1 MGRKRD
7 QFWDYAEQRLDG
19 RFKCNFCHGDFP
31 GGATRIKAHLARVS
45 GHDIVAC
52 VAVPQEVQKE
62 KEARATQET
71 NKKLKCA
78 SSSSSAKESSASSSN
93 IMDSSASSS
102 AKESSASNIVTQV
115 FV

>member
-19 RFKCNFCHGDFP
+19 RFKCNFCHGDFA
-31 GGATRIKAHLARVS
+31 GGATRIKAHLAGVS

-52 VAVPQEVQKE
+52 VAVSQEVQKE
-62 KEARATQET
+62 VQKEARATQET

-78 SSSSSAKESSASSSN
+78 SFSSSARESSVSSSK
-93 IMDSSASSS
+93 IMDR
-102 AKESSASNIVTQV
+102 IVTQV

>member
-62 KEARATQET
+62 ARATQES

-78 SSSSSAKESSASSSN
+78 SSSSSSASSSN

>member
-19 RFKCNFCHGDFP
+19 RFKCNFCRGDFS
-31 GGATRIKAHLARVS
+31 GGATRIKAHLAGVS

-52 VAVPQEVQKE
+52 AAVSQEVQ

-71 NKKLKCA
+71 NKKLKCT
-78 SSSSSAKESSASSSN
+78 SSSSSAKERKITSASSSK
-93 IMDSSASSS
+93 IMDR
-102 AKESSASNIVTQV
+102 IVTQV

>member
-19 RFKCNFCHGDFP
+19 RFKCKFCHGDFS
-31 GGATRIKAHLARVS
+31 GGATRIKSHLAGVS
-45 GHDIVAC
+45 GHNIVAC
-52 VAVPQEVQKE
+52 VAVSQEVQ

-78 SSSSSAKESSASSSN
+78 SSSSSASKITSASSSK
-93 IMDSSASSS
+93 IMDR
-102 AKESSASNIVTQV
+102 IVAQV

>member
-45 GHDIVAC
+45 LWHV
-52 VAVPQEVQKE
+52 
-62 KEARATQET
+62 
-71 NKKLKCA
+71 
-78 SSSSSAKESSASSSN
+78 
-93 IMDSSASSS
+93 
-102 AKESSASNIVTQV
+102 
-115 FV
+115 

>member
-31 GGATRIKAHLARVS
+31 GGATRIKAHLAGVS
-45 GHDIVAC
+45 GHNIVAC
-52 VAVPQEVQKE
+52 VAVSQEVQ

-78 SSSSSAKESSASSSN
+78 SSSSSAKERKINLASASK
-93 IMDSSASSS
+93 IDDR
-102 AKESSASNIVTQV
+102 IVTQV
-115 FV
+115 FI

>member
-7 QFWDYAEQRLDG
+7 QFWDYAEQGLDG

-52 VAVPQEVQKE
+52 VAVPQEVQ